1 MPKISIIVPIY
12 NTEKYLQ
19 RCIDSILNQT
29 FKDFELILVNDGST
43 DLSGKI
49 IEDYARKDKRIK
61 TLHIENSGQGAA
73 RNRGLDIATG
83 DYIGFVDSDD
93 WIHQDMYQVLYRECR
108 NQNTQICQ
116 INHMN
121 AKDFILDSPISR
133 DYPREVILDI
143 MKKFADCTSF
153 ELLPYIYVWNKLYK
167 REIWENI
174 RFPEN
179 KFAEDLRVIYKIYD
193 QIDSLIIID
202 LPLYYYFLS
211 PLSSTRGKFNVKK
224 LEDLEAWI
232 ELLEFYQ
239 KSYPDIDLTNLKMIY
254 CGRNLR
260 YYFWMD
266 EDSKLYRKE
275 RKYVLSSFRKN
286 LTQAIRTKKLNI
298 KEKSVYLCFFICPR
312 LCRGLFK
319 RKLNL
324 K

>member
-1 MPKISIIVPIY
+1 MP
-12 NTEKYLQ
+12 T
-19 RCIDSILNQT
+19 
-29 FKDFELILVNDGST
+29 
-43 DLSGKI
+43 
-49 IEDYARKDKRIK
+49 
-61 TLHIENSGQGAA
+61 
-73 RNRGLDIATG
+73 
-83 DYIGFVDSDD
+83 
-93 WIHQDMYQVLYRECR
+93 
-108 NQNTQICQ
+108 
-116 INHMN
+116 
-121 AKDFILDSPISR
+121 
-133 DYPREVILDI
+133 
-143 MKKFADCTSF
+143 DCTSF

-254 CGRNLR
+254 CERNLR